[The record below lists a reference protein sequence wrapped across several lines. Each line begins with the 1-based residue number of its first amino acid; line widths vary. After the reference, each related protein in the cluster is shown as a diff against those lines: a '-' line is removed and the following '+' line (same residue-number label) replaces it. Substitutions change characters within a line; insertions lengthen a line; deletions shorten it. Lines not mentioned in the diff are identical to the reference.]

1 VQTIGVYS
9 NVEIVSKA
17 CEIIDKRL
25 HELDML
31 LHSDE
36 VEIKNSLSTMANCYD
51 IKLENEDYTIG
62 KLLEYILYEKYFEG
76 TKIASFVGFKKF
88 HPHDVE
94 SIIRIAFK
102 QPVDVSSIKGYL
114 QESILDARNIYAKI
128 AKDFVKKD

>member
-1 VQTIGVYS
+1 
-9 NVEIVSKA
+9 
-17 CEIIDKRL
+17 
-25 HELDML
+25 
-31 LHSDE
+31 
-36 VEIKNSLSTMANCYD
+36 MANCYD

-94 SIIRIAFK
+94 STIRIAFK
-102 QPVDVSSIKGYL
+102 QPIDVSSIKGYL
-114 QESILDARNIYAKI
+114 QESIIDARNIYAKI